1 MVFSK
6 KHTTTNNTPITTM
19 TTFLSRPSSGPAPP
33 GYSPHEVELA
43 RLDSTSPSVLSAPP
57 PYDEGPPSASSF
69 SPTVHFQIESTGKP
83 WLSLPFA
90 PHPEPIPIFNLH
102 PDDSSFAT
110 ASQTTPQFTS
120 IRPERC
126 SGSCYLTTISPSSS
140 SSSSPVPVLATTTY
154 RFGPNRPPIIR
165 LFTPHAAPLSRT
177 TLQTLLFSKD
187 PNPNPPNDP
196 TTAWDTFPLTP
207 LGLLTR
213 ATTFRTRLGTFEWRY
228 ASRRERHA
236 LSAQALDGAD
246 VHSLLVL
253 ERVVRV
259 ATARNLPPSN
269 NPHHCS
275 PTTGAAVVDGGTRK
289 RGSKDELIRTR
300 VAQFI
305 RGPAYRTP
313 GSGASTAGNGGRLVL
328 DLGLW
333 EGGRFGDDGDGGG
346 GGGEEESK
354 VDREMAVVMA
364 VATCLVMLKREV
376 DRRRAQQIAIMAGG
390 AGGS

>member
-1 MVFSK
+1 
-6 KHTTTNNTPITTM
+6 
-19 TTFLSRPSSGPAPP
+19 L
-33 GYSPHEVELA
+33 
-43 RLDSTSPSVLSAPP
+43 
-57 PYDEGPPSASSF
+57 
-69 SPTVHFQIESTGKP
+69 
-83 WLSLPFA
+83 A
-90 PHPEPIPIFNLH
+90 PHPEPIPIFSLH

-120 IRPERC
+120 IRPERG
-126 SGSCYLTTISPSSS
+126 SGSCYLTSTTTSPF
-140 SSSSPVPVLATTTY
+140 SSSPVPVLATTTY

-165 LFTPHAAPLSRT
+165 LFTPHAPPLSRT
-177 TLQTLLFSKD
+177 TLQTLLFSKTCD
-187 PNPNPPNDP
+187 KDTTPTPTPTPTP
-196 TTAWDTFPLTP
+196 TTNEEPTPEWDTFPLHP

-213 ATTFRTRLGTFEWRY
+213 AITFRTRLGTFEWRY

-236 LSAQALDGAD
+236 LSAQSLNGEE

-259 ATARNLPPSN
+259 ATAQNLVAS
-269 NPHHCS
+269 PHHCS
-275 PTTGAAVVDGGTRK
+275 PTTGAPEGSGGAK
-289 RGSKDELIRTR
+289 KKGKDEQIRTR

-333 EGGRFGDDGDGGG
+333 GEGRLGGDGDGDGDGGK
-346 GGGEEESK
+346 ESK

-390 AGGS
+390 AGS